1 MMKIFERMTSMYLS
15 FTHVVPLNI
24 VVSLLLFFGNLRF
37 SVSKQVA
44 DKSGR
49 ILILDVNID
58 EIRYVLANIYNAN
71 TEVEQVQV

>member
-49 ILILDVNID
+49 ILILDVSID

>member
-58 EIRYVLANIYNAN
+58 EIRYVLANIYSAN

>member
-24 VVSLLLFFGNLRF
+24 VVSLLLFSGNLRF